1 MLCCSRS
8 LIARDSGRVFEPTI
22 STSTPTAEGAT
33 AITARFPLEETLN
46 AIGVPETKGF
56 P

>member
-8 LIARDSGRVFEPTI
+8 LIAHDSGRVVEPTI
-22 STSTPTAEGAT
+22 STSTPTDDAAT
-33 AITARFPLEETLN
+33 AITARFPLEETLK
-46 AIGVPETKGF
+46 AIGVPDTNGF